1 MNFDVTAFAEPIRQ
15 TTKGVITYIKAH
27 APEGAIIAGV
37 TGYFASLYL
46 MYKKSPDMH
55 KDIEKQDWKQLAKD
69 AAPVA
74 ISTTASTIAVF
85 AGMKENST
93 RLAAV
98 TALAEST
105 SEALT
110 DRKNAELIGLS
121 EKKVKDIDTAQAENS
136 VANNPPKLECV
147 TQIGNGTCLHYDMRF
162 KKWFRAEVDAVNR
175 TLIDFINSFDSLD
188 EGELMPI
195 SDYYNDLGYFEAVD
209 ELNDNSIYG
218 HIGWAKPIDRRCT
231 EDDKPDMAT
240 YTIAIPTLEP
250 VRVIKWRNLVFNDG
264 YGNSI
269 EIPD

>member
-121 EKKVKDIDTAQAENS
+121 EKKVKDIDRVEAENS
-136 VANNPPKLECV
+136 VANNPPDLAYV

-162 KKWFRAEVDAVNR
+162 KKWFRADVNAVDRVLLDCVNAFPK
-175 TLIDFINSFDSLD
+175 L
-188 EGELMPI
+188 EGGYII
-195 SDYYNDLGYFEAVD
+195 SMADYYQDLGYLESIS
-209 ELNDNSIYG
+209 ELEDNSIYR
-218 HIGWAKPIDRRCT
+218 HIGWGMPVERQYNDADV
-231 EDDKPDMAT
+231 PDMT
-240 YTIAIPTLEP
+240 VYTISIPSLEP
-250 VRVIKWRNLVFNDG
+250 VRVIKWENLVFNDG